1 MTISTTLW
9 FVYRGM
15 IYCGV
20 SGLLLSFIPQL
31 RLSKARLW
39 SYWLI
44 NLLVV
49 GIWYISQFS
58 ATNWLVTST
67 PLRWIVAL
75 WLNTNMAY
83 VALAVSFLVL
93 RVLLALFRQ
102 TPHRRFWLQPNV
114 LLLPIAGMLSAFG
127 VYEAMQPPV
136 FRHYDVY
143 LEQLPSTLDGMK
155 IAQLTDSHIGDFVG
169 VAELTSAIGRLNAE
183 KPDLFTLT
191 GDLLDDERQLDASFA
206 ALSTVNAPLGTIA
219 ILGNHEKYQGLD
231 AILKKY
237 QAAAGTGK
245 IRLLVDD
252 SLMLHY
258 HGTDFQVIGVDYPIP
273 PNSRRK
279 LTESAE
285 TTYMQQSANKA
296 FSKIDPGSWQLFL
309 THHPDFFDIALKR
322 NISLSLAGHTHGG
335 QALPLSYTVGRM
347 WSQYVKGWFQQQQ
360 SALYVSSGMGHVWP
374 YRLGVPPEIVIF
386 TLHQK
391 NNIQK

>member
-102 TPHRRFWLQPNV
+102 TPHRRF
-114 LLLPIAGMLSAFG
+114 
-127 VYEAMQPPV
+127 
-136 FRHYDVY
+136 
-143 LEQLPSTLDGMK
+143 
-155 IAQLTDSHIGDFVG
+155 
-169 VAELTSAIGRLNAE
+169 
-183 KPDLFTLT
+183 
-191 GDLLDDERQLDASFA
+191 
-206 ALSTVNAPLGTIA
+206 
-219 ILGNHEKYQGLD
+219 
-231 AILKKY
+231 
-237 QAAAGTGK
+237 
-245 IRLLVDD
+245 
-252 SLMLHY
+252 
-258 HGTDFQVIGVDYPIP
+258 
-273 PNSRRK
+273 
-279 LTESAE
+279 
-285 TTYMQQSANKA
+285 
-296 FSKIDPGSWQLFL
+296 
-309 THHPDFFDIALKR
+309 
-322 NISLSLAGHTHGG
+322 
-335 QALPLSYTVGRM
+335 
-347 WSQYVKGWFQQQQ
+347 
-360 SALYVSSGMGHVWP
+360 
-374 YRLGVPPEIVIF
+374 
-386 TLHQK
+386 
-391 NNIQK
+391 